1 MLTMRRAVSLGLTFG
16 LFVVCLVVSSHTPT
30 LAQGAGE
37 KKHPVIHKA
46 LRDMRDSHKKMK
58 ALKPIFGGHREKAL
72 KHMDEAIG
80 ELHKAIKFVDG
91 ETKK

>member
-1 MLTMRRAVSLGLTFG
+1 MVTMRRAVSLGLTFG

-37 KKHPVIHKA
+37 KKHPVIHKSIRE
-46 LRDMRDSHKKMK
+46 LRAAHKNLK
-58 ALKPIFGGHREKAL
+58 ALKPHFDGHREKAMEHID
-72 KHMDEAIG
+72 KAIV